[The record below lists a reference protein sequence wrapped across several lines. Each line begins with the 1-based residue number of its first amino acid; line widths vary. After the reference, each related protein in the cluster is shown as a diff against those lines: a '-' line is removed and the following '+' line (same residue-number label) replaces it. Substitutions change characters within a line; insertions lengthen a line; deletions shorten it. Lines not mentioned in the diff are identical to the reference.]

1 MSYVKKSLIVAAVMM
16 PLSLL
21 AMDSDKNEKKPLF
34 EPIVSNGRNGRWQL
48 GGEVVMEPH
57 ELEAAKKAQKEQAE
71 CTIPPY
77 FIRESDFDLTGRR
90 WIEDDPRLMSS
101 NPSVVFNAR
110 IKDFPQDIKEQA
122 VLNYARKEIIAGM
135 SLDDA
140 NRLADDYQSTIGTEA
155 YTRML
160 GLLAKSA
167 CDQSQGS
174 DESKK

>member
-1 MSYVKKSLIVAAVMM
+1 MNYVKKSLIVAAVMM
-16 PLSLL
+16 PLSFL
-21 AMDSDKNEKKPLF
+21 AMDAEKNEKKPLF
-34 EPIVSNGRNGRWQL
+34 EPLVSNSKPGWQL

-57 ELEAAKKAQKEQAE
+57 ELEAAKKAQKEQAAE

-77 FIRESDFDLTGRR
+77 FIHESDFDLTGTR

-122 VLNYARKEIIAGM
+122 VLTYARKEIIAGM

-140 NRLADDYQSTIGTEA
+140 NRLADDYQATIGTEA
-155 YTRML
+155 YARML

-167 CDQSQGS
+167 CDQSQGG